1 MLLFNKGN
9 RIFYLKKPTEGATFN
24 ILWQLYEN
32 RDMTEDMMCGKNE
45 EYVILKMDKE
55 NLNPL
60 SYKIVPYPWA
70 PGFPW
75 LINVTI
81 PNKWMQ

>member
-1 MLLFNKGN
+1 
-9 RIFYLKKPTEGATFN
+9 
-24 ILWQLYEN
+24 
-32 RDMTEDMMCGKNE
+32 MTEDMMCGKNE